1 MDVQA
6 FAARAAHL
14 EGEIEG
20 YQKVISAFA
29 KRGRRKSLGT
39 FEVTAYDPDESCKP
53 FNDGFTSIGLPVGD
67 GIFAV
72 NPKKIAY
79 GSLLHIPE
87 INKYGI
93 AGDTGAAMR
102 RNPRS
107 IDIFIPL
114 RKDALKFGRRRLEVE
129 LVEFG
134 GS

>member
-1 MDVQA
+1 LRVRHVA
-6 FAARAAHL
+6 L
-14 EGEIEG
+14 I
-20 YQKVISAFA
+20 VIAS
-29 KRGRRKSLGT
+29 RRRSNLISRFT
-39 FEVTAYDPDESCKP
+39 QYALRWTPVTAYDPDESCKP